1 MNSQE
6 NFRAIKV
13 IGHRNPDTD
22 SICSAIAYSRLK
34 NILDPEHPCKPCRA
48 GLLNRE
54 TEFVLDYFQVPSP
67 QLYTD
72 VSPQIRDVDIRTMEG
87 VDGETSLRR
96 AWMIMRDQQIDTL
109 CVVDEEQKLKGV
121 ITVKDVATAN
131 MDGLDTHILE
141 KAETSYQ
148 NILDILEGTV
158 LVGDIE
164 GKRVTGRIII
174 GSGSAE
180 QIEKSISPGD
190 IVIVANRSESQL
202 AAIEMGAG
210 CVVVC
215 ADSKVSRTIRML
227 AEEQGCIMIGTPKST
242 YVAGQM
248 ISQAAPIRHYMTEKD
263 LLTFGLNSSV
273 EAATKVMTSVRYRY
287 FPVLDDEGRYVGVVS
302 RRNMMGLHKKQLIL
316 VDHNEKNQAVEGIE
330 QAEILEIIDHHRIGS
345 METDGPVYFRNVP
358 VGCTSTI
365 IYQMY
370 EENGVEIDK
379 TTAGL
384 MLSAILSDTLMFR
397 SPTCTP
403 MDERAARALAEIAG
417 VDLEKYADA
426 MFEAGGDI
434 PGKTAEEVFRGD
446 YKIFTSG
453 EVRFGVG
460 QGSYMSQKNRLAS
473 EKLLGP
479 YLPIALE
486 KQGLDFIFYMFT
498 DVRSA
503 STDLLMAGKGAQ
515 RLVEHAFG
523 VEGKDGMAVLPQ
535 VVSRKKQMVPALISA
550 VKQAMEES
558 DQQSAA
564 G

>member
-6 NFRAIKV
+6 NLRAIKV

-54 TEFVLDYFQVPSP
+54 TEFVLDYFQVPAP

-72 VSPQIRDVDIRTMEG
+72 VSPQVRDVDIRAMKG
-87 VDGETSLRR
+87 VDGEMSLRR
-96 AWMIMRDQQIDTL
+96 AFMTMRDQQIDTL
-109 CVVDEEQKLKGV
+109 CIVDEEQRLKGV

-131 MDGLDTHILE
+131 MDGLDPHILE

-148 NILDILEGTV
+148 NIVDILEGTV
-158 LVGDIE
+158 LVGDIR
-164 GKRVTGRIII
+164 GKKVEGRIII

-210 CVVVC
+210 CVVAC
-215 ADSKVSRTIRML
+215 ADSKVSRTIQML
-227 AEEQGCIMIGTPKST
+227 AEERGCMMIATQKST

-248 ISQAAPIRHYMTEKD
+248 ISQAAPIRHYMTRD
-263 LLTFGLNSSV
+263 GLLTFSLNSSV
-273 EAATKVMTSVRYRY
+273 ETATKVMTSVRYRY

-330 QAEILEIIDHHRIGS
+330 QAEVLEIIDHHRLGS

-370 EENGVEIDK
+370 QENEVEIDK

-403 MDERAARALAEIAG
+403 VDEKTARKLAELAG
-417 VDLEKYADA
+417 VELESYADA
-426 MFEAGGDI
+426 MFEHGGDVS
-434 PGKTAEEVFRGD
+434 GKTAEEIFNTD
-446 YKIFTSG
+446 YKIFDSG
-453 EVRFGVG
+453 AVRFGVG
-460 QGSYMSQKNRLAS
+460 QGSYMAERNLRNSQALI
-473 EKLLGP
+473 GP
-479 YLPIALE
+479 YLPVALE
-486 KQGLDFIFYMFT
+486 KQGLDYIFYMFT
-498 DVRSA
+498 DVRGA
-503 STDLLMAGKGAQ
+503 STELMMAGKGAES
-515 RLVEHAFG
+515 LVSRAFH
-523 VEGKDGMAVLPQ
+523 VEVKDGIAVLPG
-535 VVSRKKQMVPALISA
+535 VVSRKKQLLPNIINTIR
-550 VKQAMEES
+550 EEEYE
-558 DQQSAA
+558 
-564 G
+564 